1 MNWGEKRQKKVLII
15 SLFKFSSMAENYNE
29 QPDEFKKIVFSFLSI
44 TKKYSLIIETV
55 LIVVISIS
63 YLLLSQFNRGFII
76 SSLFVFILAFL
87 NFITAFVIFD
97 IDYTKQN
104 SLKSTVF
111 VKYLSFWSKSMIL
124 INFLLLFYKL
134 SYKETGF
141 VVGSLF
147 LSVSVLIAVYNRF
160 KKNKSEI
167 FKLKEILRNIFY
179 LAVVLYYY
187 YSGITI

>member
-1 MNWGEKRQKKVLII
+1 
-15 SLFKFSSMAENYNE
+15 MAENYNE

-147 LSVSVLIAVYNRF
+147 LSVSVLIAAYNRF
-160 KKNKSEI
+160 KNNKSEI